1 MVMGFAFLP
10 KLVLGMAPDFID
22 FNHACGPNNSKVSSH
37 QKIPEN
43 AFFK

>member
-22 FNHACGPNNSKVSSH
+22 FNHACGQTTVVSSH

-43 AFFK
+43 TFLK